1 MQGVRL
7 LGTYGQALRTQQ
19 WTLETSQIPLGDP
32 RIRIPPACL
41 SHCRKSISTM
51 GDAQSRLYYFT
62 TYIISW
68 EGDWSYSS
76 QLLENRWGEVMDWVP
91 HCLQSAP
98 TPTQPNSTMSL
109 FPQGA
114 MLIREK
120 SINNSTSTHWGPTV
134 CQAERFISIF
144 HQEVTLRWV
153 QGKPNNVINF
163 SI

>member
-98 TPTQPNSTMSL
+98 TPTQPNSTMPRSPVKTSSIL
-109 FPQGA
+109 VCHCSHKEQCWLEKRA
-114 MLIREK
+114 LITVPPPTEDLPCARLNA
-120 SINNSTSTHWGPTV
+120 SYPFST
-134 CQAERFISIF
+134 R
-144 HQEVTLRWV
+144 R
-153 QGKPNNVINF
+153 
-163 SI
+163 